1 MQMNA
6 SFALRCSSRRK
17 PRTYVLGYS
26 AIHGFIGTD
35 ICKDTVTF
43 GFNID
48 EFLYEFPKK
57 EKKYRERSTEFRER
71 IWPMTVKEYL
81 NQLVGDEDELCPQ
94 TMRDMIEITHIKH
107 ELES

>member
-1 MQMNA
+1 MNA

-43 GFNID
+43 GCNID
-48 EFLYEFPKK
+48 AFLYEFSKK
-57 EKKYRERSTEFRER
+57 EKENRGCSTEFCER
-71 IWPMTVKEYL
+71 I
-81 NQLVGDEDELCPQ
+81 
-94 TMRDMIEITHIKH
+94 
-107 ELES
+107 